1 MRSTSHL
8 HSSKTGTIKTGRP
21 AWRLLLPASLV
32 LMSFFSSC
40 GHTGSK
46 KAATEAKIDTAQTEL
61 CVGNYLTEAQ
71 AKEKLK
77 EYAATYH
84 TAAEWQARARR
95 IRENIIGGSELDQ
108 IPEAEWTYPI
118 KEIYGAKHVMDGY
131 TVVNLGLEVKP
142 GYVICGNLYLPDNID
157 GKVPAILNPHG
168 HWFEPDDYSRFRAD
182 MQYRCATFARMG
194 AVAFCWDMVGT
205 GEDRRHRHH
214 DPKALKMQLYNSKR
228 VLDYISSLPYVDTT
242 RIAVTGASG
251 GGTQTFL
258 LAAVDPRID
267 VSVPVVMVSAHFFG
281 GCVCESGMPIHKR
294 NGFETDNAEIAA
306 TVAPKPL
313 LLVSDGDDWTKD
325 VPTVE
330 YPYIQ
335 RIYRMFGAEDNVA
348 NAHFPKEK
356 HDYGFSKRQAVYP
369 FMAQHLGLDLQQLT
383 GPDGQVSEAG
393 IIILDTTALKVFP
406 DSSLVPDP
414 MNR

>member
-1 MRSTSHL
+1 M
-8 HSSKTGTIKTGRP
+8 KTETNLIPAGANRIARTGRTITLITG
-21 AWRLLLPASLV
+21 LLLPL
-32 LMSFFSSC
+32 FFISC
-40 GHTGSK
+40 AHKSADTSGA
-46 KAATEAKIDTAQTEL
+46 KAAADTAGTAL
-61 CVGNYLTEAQ
+61 CVGACLTGQQ
-71 AKEKLK
+71 AAEKLK

-84 TAAEWQARARR
+84 TAAEWQARAGK
-95 IRENIIGGSELDQ
+95 IRHNILAGSEVDR
-108 IPEAEWTYPI
+108 IPQEEWNYPI
-118 KEIYGAKHVMDGY
+118 RVVHGAKHVFDDY
-131 TVVNLGLEVKP
+131 TVINLGLEVKP
-142 GYVICGNLYLPDNID
+142 GYLICGNLYLPPKIE
-157 GKVPAILNPHG
+157 GRVPAILNPHG
-168 HWFEPDDYSRFRAD
+168 HWFKPDDYGRFRAD

-214 DPKALKMQLYNSKR
+214 DPRALNMQLYNSKR

-242 RIAVTGASG
+242 RLAVTGASG

-267 VSVPVVMVSAHFFG
+267 VSVPVVMVSAYFFG
-281 GCVCESGMPIHKR
+281 GCVCESGMPIHKYH
-294 NGFETDNAEIAA
+294 GFETDNVEIAA

-313 LLVSDGDDWTKD
+313 LLVSDGDDWTHN

-330 YPYIQ
+330 YPYI
-335 RIYRMFGAEDNVA
+335 RNIYKMFGAEENVQ

-369 FMAQHLGLDLQQLT
+369 FMAQHLGLDLGRIT
-383 GPDGQVSEAG
+383 GADGKISEAG
-393 IIILDTTALKVFP
+393 ITLLETTALKVFP